1 MEDLCVIAIIIAG
14 YCIEQKL
21 EVRLNPAFV
30 SGYSLHRTGLKKRF
44 RLYYKLAQKVIELE

>member
-21 EVRLNPAFV
+21 EVRINPAFV